1 MIEAITEVQPSVAL
15 FNLPTSKIE
24 YKEGYEIEIN
34 ESAYLKAL
42 DRLPNTILKENRI
55 ESFYNEDLS
64 SKTFN
69 ILTHMERFALE
80 HLSREEEILYF
91 RALRFFEFILDPKE
105 GIEQLEKDRLTR
117 LNPSLG
123 KKKKPK
129 IPFFEQKENVFFFQ
143 LLNEKVGLHIN
154 TNIDVENEEN
164 LYQILS
170 NDNVLEIDKK
180 RYRKGA
186 REIIN
191 SIITEIE
198 FSNILLVKSISRSIK
213 HPFAKNNLEDIF
225 QEGFTSM
232 RAYSINKFNHT
243 LGFRFSTYAV
253 PWIKRDCMTYIENF
267 GRTIR
272 APSHKIKLFSAM
284 STIINEEGKEQ
295 ESHLNDSE
303 QNNILLEEDYSKSQI
318 ADFFNSRKQNTRSLD
333 SPYKKGGEEGDHN
346 LYSFIIRQNDPAS
359 NLLKEKRRASIIKK
373 SLTSGLTKKEFLTLY
388 IRSGFL
394 TGEKITQ
401 EDTSDIIGGI
411 TRARVFQLEKSGQ
424 RKIRNRSKRK
434 RTGEKACTPLF
445 NNELEARNHIIL
457 HYWIPYIIKKSFTQS
472 EKKDF
477 LMKKVYPFIEMY
489 YGLNGRGPLPVKEI
503 SLISELSPKE
513 TLKKIDGIKSI
524 LKSTTIPSY
533 ILPTSPTYHGY
544 LEDIRSE
551 RIPNQP

>member
-1 MIEAITEVQPSVAL
+1 
-15 FNLPTSKIE
+15 
-24 YKEGYEIEIN
+24 
-34 ESAYLKAL
+34 
-42 DRLPNTILKENRI
+42 
-55 ESFYNEDLS
+55 
-64 SKTFN
+64 
-69 ILTHMERFALE
+69 
-80 HLSREEEILYF
+80 
-91 RALRFFEFILDPKE
+91 
-105 GIEQLEKDRLTR
+105 
-117 LNPSLG
+117 
-123 KKKKPK
+123 
-129 IPFFEQKENVFFFQ
+129 
-143 LLNEKVGLHIN
+143 
-154 TNIDVENEEN
+154 
-164 LYQILS
+164 
-170 NDNVLEIDKK
+170 
-180 RYRKGA
+180 
-186 REIIN
+186 
-191 SIITEIE
+191 
-198 FSNILLVKSISRSIK
+198 
-213 HPFAKNNLEDIF
+213 
-225 QEGFTSM
+225 
-232 RAYSINKFNHT
+232 
-243 LGFRFSTYAV
+243 
-253 PWIKRDCMTYIENF
+253 
-267 GRTIR
+267 
-272 APSHKIKLFSAM
+272 M

-295 ESHLNDSE
+295 ESNLNDSE
-303 QNNILLEEDYSKSQI
+303 QNNILLEEDYSKFQI
-318 ADFFNSRKQNTRSLD
+318 ADFFDSQKQIPLSLD
-333 SPYKKGGEEGDHN
+333 SPYDNGREEGGHN
-346 LYSFIIRQNDPAS
+346 LYSFIIKQKDPAS